1 VVDAGLKV
9 HAALGPG
16 LLESAYEHC
25 LAFEMERRG
34 HVVRR
39 QIALPIVYEGAKL
52 DAGYRIDLLVGD
64 LVIVEVKAVEV
75 LAPIHQAQLL
85 TYLKLTQR
93 ARSRSAASALL
104 AQTARV
110 GILRPSCALCLC
122 GEKNALLTTA
132 TEVATA
138 LGGRNAPPLGPLAAD
153 LRGVGVALPRACAL
167 SGAIGGI
174 RAGRR
179 MDNAFSLD
187 RARVADLLAAERE
200 RYRARC
206 PRSAAL
212 AAAARAHMLDGVP
225 MHWMTDWAT
234 PFPLFVE
241 RAQGARFTDADGHDY
256 ADFCLGDTG
265 AMFGH
270 APAPVLDAI
279 ARVGGRGFTHM
290 LPTEDAIAVSGLLA
304 ERFGLPVWQF
314 AATATDANRFVLRW
328 ARGITGRKAVLVFD
342 GCYHGTADDTFVTL
356 ADGRPAMKPGLIGQ
370 AYDLLE
376 HSRVVP
382 FNDLAAVEAALA
394 PGDVACV
401 LTEPALT
408 NCGMVLPAP
417 GFHEGLRALTRRHG
431 TLLVIDETHTISSG
445 PGGHT
450 RAYGLEPDIL
460 TLGKPIAGGI
470 PAAAYGFTTEVADR
484 IRALRAA
491 TPPGHSGIG
500 TTLAAG
506 AAAMAAMRAM
516 LEEVITPKVYRG
528 IEALA
533 ARLAAGL
540 SGTIDRYGLPW
551 CVTRLGARAEF
562 QFRPTPPA
570 NAAEA
575 AASFDED
582 LETLMRLF
590 LINRGVLITPFH
602 NMVLVGAATGDAEV
616 DALLAGFDAAAAAL
630 AGR

>member
-1 VVDAGLKV
+1 MD
-9 HAALGPG
+9 
-16 LLESAYEHC
+16 
-25 LAFEMERRG
+25 
-34 HVVRR
+34 
-39 QIALPIVYEGAKL
+39 IASPIDRTRL
-52 DAGYRIDLLVGD
+52 
-64 LVIVEVKAVEV
+64 
-75 LAPIHQAQLL
+75 
-85 TYLKLTQR
+85 
-93 ARSRSAASALL
+93 
-104 AQTARV
+104 
-110 GILRPSCALCLC
+110 
-122 GEKNALLTTA
+122 
-132 TEVATA
+132 
-138 LGGRNAPPLGPLAAD
+138 AD
-153 LRGVGVALPRACAL
+153 L
-167 SGAIGGI
+167 IE
-174 RAGRR
+174 
-179 MDNAFSLD
+179 
-187 RARVADLLAAERE
+187 AERE
-200 RYRARC
+200 RFRARC
-206 PRSAAL
+206 PASAAL
-212 AAAARAHMLDGVP
+212 AAEARAHLLDGVP

-279 ARVGGRGFTHM
+279 GRVGGRGFTHM
-290 LPTEDAIAVSGLLA
+290 LPTEDAIAVSALLA
-304 ERFGLPVWQF
+304 ARFGLPVWQF

-328 ARGITGRKAVLVFD
+328 ARGVTGRKTVLVFD

-356 ADGRPAMKPGLIGQ
+356 VDGRPAMKPGLIGQ
-370 AYDLLE
+370 AYDLLH

-417 GFHEGLRALTRRHG
+417 GFHDGLRALTRKHG

-450 RAYGLEPDIL
+450 RAYGLEPDLL

-470 PAAAYGFTTEVADR
+470 PAAAYGFTRDVAER
-484 IRALRAA
+484 IVALRAA

-516 LEEVITPKVYRG
+516 LEEVMTPEVYRG
-528 IEALA
+528 MAALA

-540 SGTIDRYGLPW
+540 EATIARHGLPW

-562 QFRPTPPA
+562 QFRPTPPT

-575 AASFDED
+575 AAAFDD
-582 LETLMRLF
+582 GLETFMRLY
-590 LINRGVLITPFH
+590 LLNRGVLITPFH

-616 DALLAGFDAAAAAL
+616 DALLAGFEGAAAAL
-630 AGR
+630 TGA